1 MRRRFVASGV
11 FAALMSI
18 GMVQAAQPG
27 QSAAASA
34 APAGAT
40 HKALL
45 DRNCITCHSER
56 NKANAGRLALDG
68 VDVTRPADRPEVWE
82 KVISKLKAG
91 LMPPAGRPRPEPA
104 AKDALVAFLEGELD
118 RKAAASPD
126 PGRTETFHRL
136 NRAEYQ
142 NAIRDLFGLEMDVK
156 PYLPADD
163 ASYGFDN
170 IAGVLKISQSRLEQY
185 LSAGR
190 RISRAAL
197 GSPLSAPAAFEY
209 RVKESTQQN
218 DRVEGLPFG
227 TRGGMLVRHD
237 FPQDGQYEL
246 RIDLM
251 CRLGGECDGS
261 VGFPDEH
268 TMQVLVDGEVVKAF
282 TLEPRK
288 DMRAPT
294 ERTWKVRVPVQAGPH
309 AVGVTFVK
317 LPSIRE
323 IDSAFERFDRPYFLN
338 GVIGQ
343 PNHTIYQPYLDVI
356 TVLGPFDAKGAGSLP
371 SRKRLMTCTPK
382 TKAEQDPCARTI
394 FTRLT
399 RKAYRRPV
407 VAADLD
413 PIMAVYKAEAAETG
427 FDAGIEA
434 GVTRVLVSP
443 EFLYRVEKDRPG
455 VAPGKLYALPDLEL
469 ASRLSFFLWSSIPD
483 EPLLRAAEA
492 GILKQ
497 PAVLERQVRR
507 MLADKRSDALVE
519 NFAGQWL
526 LLRNLDAQRPDMPKF
541 PNFDDSLRA
550 AARTETELF
559 FASVLRENRGVLE
572 LLTADYTFVNG
583 RLAKHY
589 GMPKIYGNQFQ
600 RVKLDDTR
608 RGLLGHAS
616 ILTVTSRPNRTSPV
630 LRGKWILDNILGT
643 PPPDPPANVPPLKE
657 DEAGTQNKMP
667 SVRER
672 MAAHRANVVC
682 AGCHSMIDPPGFA
695 LENFDAVGQY
705 RTMDESRKPV
715 DASGALPDGSKFD
728 GLAGFRQMLLRDPEV
743 FSGTVTRK
751 LLIYA
756 LGRGLEPTDMP
767 AVRRIVRDA
776 KPGGLKLSALVV
788 GVVKSVPFQLRRAG
802 AAAQSAQ

>member
-1 MRRRFVASGV
+1 MIRSAVIATTCSLVLTFTGSLYAEQTPVAVG
-11 FAALMSI
+11 
-18 GMVQAAQPG
+18 
-27 QSAAASA
+27 ASA
-34 APAGAT
+34 
-40 HKALL
+40 HRALL
-45 DRNCITCHSER
+45 EKNCVVCHNER
-56 NKANAGRLALDG
+56 NKGNAGQLALDG
-68 VDVTRPADRPEVWE
+68 LDVNRPVDHPEIWE
-82 KVISKLKAG
+82 KVVGKLRAG
-91 LMPPAGRPRPEPA
+91 LMPPAGQPRLDPA
-104 AKDALVAFLEGELD
+104 AMNALVVYLESELD
-118 RKAAASPD
+118 RKAAAEPD

-142 NAIRDLFGLEMDVK
+142 SAIRDLFGLEMDVT

-185 LSAGR
+185 LSTAR
-190 RISRAAL
+190 RVSRVVL
-197 GSPLSAPAAFEY
+197 GTPLPAPSASEY
-209 RVKESTQQN
+209 RVKESTHQSN
-218 DRVEGLPFG
+218 HVEGLPFG

-237 FPQDGQYEL
+237 FPQDGDYEL
-246 RIDLM
+246 RVDLM

-268 TMQVLVDGEVVKAF
+268 TMQLLIDGEVVQSL

-288 DMRAPT
+288 DMHPPA
-294 ERTWKVRVPVQAGPH
+294 ERTWVVKVPIQAGPH
-309 AVGVTFVK
+309 SVGVTFVK

-323 IDSAFERFDRPYFLN
+323 IDSIIERFDRPYFLN

-356 TVLGPFDAKGAGSLP
+356 TIVGPFDARGADGSP
-371 SRKRLMTCTPK
+371 SRRRLMTCTPK
-382 TKAEQDPCARTI
+382 NEEAEDGCARTI
-394 FTRLT
+394 LSTLVR
-399 RKAYRRPV
+399 RAYRRPV
-407 VAADLD
+407 ESLDLQ
-413 PIMAVYKAEAAETG
+413 PIMEVFKSEAKASG

-434 GVTRVLVSP
+434 GMTRVLVSP
-443 EFLYRVEKDRPG
+443 EFLYRVEKDPAL
-455 VAPGKLYALPDLEL
+455 VAAGASYRLPDIEL

-483 EPLLRAAEA
+483 ELLLRVAEQ
-492 GILKQ
+492 GRLQ
-497 PAVLERQVRR
+497 DPAELERQVRR
-507 MLADKRSDALVE
+507 MLADERSDRLVE

-526 LLRNLDAQRPDMPKF
+526 LLRNLDAQRPDLPKF
-541 PNFDDSLRA
+541 PNFDDSLRD
-550 AARTETELF
+550 AARKETELF
-559 FASVLRENRGVLE
+559 FASVLRENRSVLE
-572 LLTADYTFVNG
+572 LLTADYSFVNG

-589 GMPKIYGNQFQ
+589 GIPKIYGNRFQ
-600 RVKLDDTR
+600 RVTMGEHR

-657 DEAGTQNKMP
+657 DGAGSQDKMP
-667 SVRER
+667 SVRDR

-705 RTMDESRKPV
+705 RTIDESKQPV
-715 DASGALPDGSKFD
+715 DASGTLPDGTTFD
-728 GLAGFRQMLLRDPEV
+728 GLASFRQTLLRDPDV
-743 FSGTVTRK
+743 FATTVTKK

-767 AVRRIVRDA
+767 AVRRIIRDS
-776 KPGGLKLSALVV
+776 KPGGVKLSALVS
-788 GVVKSVPFQLRRAG
+788 GIVKSVPFQMRRSS
-802 AAAQSAQ
+802 AATK